1 VKSSGS
7 TPASVRASL
16 AARMPRVALRFTV
29 AWLVLVV
36 ALAPLMIV
44 LGWLRVEQKMEAQML
59 RNASFSAR
67 EAARLVSSDV
77 EPVAVGPRTG
87 TYSTATPPAT
97 AAPLAIPEASSAA
110 PVRAPDGKA
119 LRALRLEGVA
129 RVHQVRLR
137 VFDASGEEL
146 ENFDFDYGRDL
157 SQRAGGVVLR
167 SNAERAGRA
176 FDESFGAVAARAE
189 FLEALRSTPSNPARL
204 VEGCRDIPERDLVVC
219 HAVARVLDSVGAARV
234 IYVQDSSERPLA
246 ALYELGFQLKR
257 LTLVVLPLALVL
269 SWVAGRRVVRPLE
282 ALRDQVL
289 AKVREP
295 RPKPDLVARAN
306 DETRD
311 LADAFNTLL
320 ERLNA
325 RRAENETFV
334 ADLVHE
340 FKNPVATIRAC
351 ADTLG
356 STPVEPERAE
366 RIARLLRESS
376 GRLDLLVTEFLELAR
391 AEAGMLR
398 ESWGSVDLAALARGK
413 ITSMSDD
420 ERWAS
425 TRFELNAP
433 ELARV
438 RGVPL
443 RLESAL
449 TNLLENAASF
459 AGAAGKVTVTISVVD
474 GQVTLAVSDD
484 GPGIA
489 PEDLSHVFERFFT
502 TRRHDRGTG
511 LGLALVRAIVE
522 GHGGAVKV
530 HSQPGHGATFTATFP
545 RPSIDGRNS

>member
-1 VKSSGS
+1 VKLGGS
-7 TPASVRASL
+7 TSASVRASL

-29 AWLVLVV
+29 AWLVVVV
-36 ALAPLMIV
+36 ALAPLLIV

-67 EAARLVSSDV
+67 EAAQLVTSEV
-77 EPVAVGPRTG
+77 EPVAAGARTG
-87 TYSTATPPAT
+87 TYSTAPPPAT
-97 AAPLAIPEASSAA
+97 AAPLAIPEVLSAA
-110 PVRAPDGKA
+110 PVRAADVQA

-137 VFDASGEEL
+137 VFDASGKEL

-167 SNAERAGRA
+167 SNAERAGPT

-189 FLEALRSTPSNPARL
+189 FLEALRSTHSSPARP
-204 VEGCRDIPERDLVVC
+204 VEGCRDIPVRDLVVC
-219 HAVARVLDSVGAARV
+219 HAVTRVLAGDAAGARAVRV

-320 ERLNA
+320 DRLNA

-356 STPVEPERAE
+356 LSPVEPERAE

-398 ESWGSVDLAALARGK
+398 ESWGEVDLAALARGK
-413 ITSMSDD
+413 MASVSDD
-420 ERWAS
+420 ERWAK
-425 TRFELNAP
+425 TRFELSAP
-433 ELARV
+433 EPARV

-459 AGAAGKVTVTISVVD
+459 AGAGGAVTVTVSVLD
-474 GQVTLAVSDD
+474 GQVILAVSDD

-489 PEDLSHVFERFFT
+489 AEDLSHVFERFFT

-522 GHGGAVKV
+522 GHGGTVKV
-530 HSQPGHGATFTATFP
+530 ESRPGHGATFTATLP
-545 RPSIDGRNS
+545 GL

>member
-1 VKSSGS
+1 VKVGGS

-29 AWLVLVV
+29 AWLVVVV
-36 ALAPLMIV
+36 ALAPLLIV
-44 LGWLRVEQKMEAQML
+44 LGWLRVEQKMEAQMA

-67 EAARLVSSDV
+67 EAAQLVAT
-77 EPVAVGPRTG
+77 EAPVPSLPGTAVYPIPSLG
-87 TYSTATPPAT
+87 ATT
-97 AAPLAIPEASSAA
+97 AAAPSAA
-110 PVRAPDGKA
+110 PVRAPDA
-119 LRALRLEGVA
+119 RAVRAQRLEGVA
-129 RVHQVRLR
+129 RLHQVRLR

-167 SNAERAGRA
+167 SNAERAGRT
-176 FDESFGAVAARAE
+176 FDDSSGAVAARAE
-189 FLEALRSTPSNPARL
+189 FLEALRSTHSSPARP
-204 VEGCRDIPERDLVVC
+204 VEGCRDISEHDLVVC
-219 HAVARVLDSVGAARV
+219 HAVVRVLDDAGAVRV

-269 SWVAGRRVVRPLE
+269 SWLAGRRVVRPLE

-356 STPVEPERAE
+356 SSPVEPERAE

-398 ESWGSVDLAALARGK
+398 ESWSSVDLSALARGK
-413 ITSMSDD
+413 IASVSDD
-420 ERWAS
+420 ERWAK
-425 TRFELNAP
+425 TRFELSAP
-433 ELARV
+433 EPAHV

-443 RLESAL
+443 RLESVLA
-449 TNLLENAASF
+449 NLLENAAAF
-459 AGAAGKVTVTISVVD
+459 AGAGGTVTVTISVRD
-474 GQVTLAVSDD
+474 GHVILAVSDD

-489 PEDLSHVFERFFT
+489 AEDLSHVFERFFT

-511 LGLALVRAIVE
+511 LGLALVRAIVD
-522 GHGGAVKV
+522 GHGGTVNV
-530 HSQPGHGATFTATFP
+530 QSRPGHGATFTATFP
-545 RPSIDGRNS
+545 RL